1 VTAPYYDNV
10 ERLIH
15 YATIVAGQTN
25 VKVLVIG
32 GGGREHAL
40 AWRLRKSPSVTEVH
54 VVPGN
59 PGIAKVGTC
68 ESGSDYVQIA
78 ESLGIDLTVV
88 GPEAP
93 LVAGVVDTFRSRGL
107 AIVGPTAENAALEG
121 SKVHSKR
128 FMQRI
133 GVPTARFATVTTD
146 AEARDAL
153 RRFQLPVVLKTD
165 GLAAGKGVIVA
176 QTHDEAE
183 AALSALAYPMVI
195 EEFLEGEEVSFIV
208 LCDGKRGVPL
218 EPSQDHKRIFDGDR
232 GPNTGGMGAYSDS
245 AILTSAMREQ
255 IMDTII
261 EPVVRATAFTGFL
274 YAGLMMTPAGPS
286 VLEFNVRMGDPETQP
301 LMMRLESDWGEALM
315 AAASGA
321 LTPDTLQWSPEPAT
335 CVVLAAAGYPGTPQ
349 TGQKIS
355 GLDDVTDAVVF
366 HAGTKRVEDDIVTAG
381 GRVLGV
387 TARGVELKDSID
399 RAYAAVA
406 RIHFD
411 GMQYRRDIG
420 YKGLLRYNQTLQ

>member
-1 VTAPYYDNV
+1 MSNV
-10 ERLIH
+10 WSI
-15 YATIVAGQTN
+15 ATIVAGQTN

-40 AWRLRKSPSVTEVH
+40 AWRLRKSPSVKELH
-54 VVPGN
+54 VAPGN
-59 PGIAKVGTC
+59 PGIASVGVC
-68 ESGSDYVQIA
+68 DADLNYVQLA
-78 ESLGIDLTVV
+78 AKLGADLTVV

-93 LVAGVVDTFRSRGL
+93 LVAGVVDQFRARGM

-128 FMQRI
+128 FMERI
-133 GVPTARFATVTTD
+133 GVPTARFATV
-146 AEARDAL
+146 ANAGEAKDAL
-153 RRFQLPVVLKTD
+153 SRFQLPVVLKTD
-165 GLAAGKGVIVA
+165 GLAAGKGVIIA
-176 QTHDEAE
+176 QTREEATE
-183 AALSALAYPMVI
+183 ALTSLAYPMVI

-208 LCDGKRGVPL
+208 LCDGKRGVAL
-218 EPSQDHKRIFDGDR
+218 EPSQDHKRIFDNDQ

-245 AILTSAMREQ
+245 AILSTSVRGR

-261 EPVVRATAFTGFL
+261 EPVIRATGFTGFL

-301 LMMRLESDWGEALM
+301 LMMRVEGDWAEALM
-315 AAASGA
+315 ASAKGA
-321 LTPDTLQWSPEPAT
+321 LTPDAIRWSPEPAT
-335 CVVLAAAGYPGTPQ
+335 CVVMAAAGYPAKPE

-355 GLDDVTDAVVF
+355 GLDDVGDDAVVF
-366 HAGTKRVEDDIVTAG
+366 HAGTKRVGDDIVTAG

-387 TARGVELKDSID
+387 TARGIDLKDSID
-399 RAYAAVA
+399 RAYAAVS
-406 RIHFD
+406 RIHFA

-420 YKGLLRYNQTLQ
+420 AKGLRRYNS